1 MEERNIVLTTDGY
14 AKLEEEL
21 KYLKGPK
28 KMEVAERIKIARE
41 FGDLSE
47 NSEYDDA
54 KNEQALL
61 EARIQ
66 EIEAML
72 RVAKVVDDGDVST
85 RKNENLDRFVDELN
99 NNLGT
104 TIQILDKIELKY
116 YNILLVFSQE
126 YINIKHNSS
135 FVLDYNNSNL
145 DVKSNTYL
153 VYINNKEKI
162 EMLLRK
168 LDINSQN
175 FKCTKLGKLCIH
187 LKWNNA

>member
-66 EIEAML
+66 EIEGML
-72 RVAKVVDDGDVST
+72 RIAKVVDDGDVST
-85 RKNENLDRFVDELN
+85 RKVGIGTQVTVYDYDYDEDITYGIVGATEVDM
-99 NNLGT
+99 
-104 TIQILDKIELKY
+104 K
-116 YNILLVFSQE
+116 
-126 YINIKHNSS
+126 
-135 FVLDYNNSNL
+135 
-145 DVKSNTYL
+145 
-153 VYINNKEKI
+153 NNKISNESPVGKALI
-162 EMLLRK
+162 GAKKGDEVEVETPGGVMKYKVLSIKK
-168 LDINSQN
+168 L
-175 FKCTKLGKLCIH
+175 
-187 LKWNNA
+187 

>member
-66 EIEAML
+66 EIEGML
-72 RVAKVVDDGDVST
+72 RIAKVVDDGDVST
-85 RKNENLDRFVDELN
+85 RKVGIGTQVTVHDYEYDEDITYGIVGATEVDM
-99 NNLGT
+99 
-104 TIQILDKIELKY
+104 K
-116 YNILLVFSQE
+116 
-126 YINIKHNSS
+126 
-135 FVLDYNNSNL
+135 
-145 DVKSNTYL
+145 
-153 VYINNKEKI
+153 NNKISNESPVGKALI
-162 EMLLRK
+162 GTKKGDEVEVETPGGVMKYKDLSIKK
-168 LDINSQN
+168 L
-175 FKCTKLGKLCIH
+175 
-187 LKWNNA
+187 